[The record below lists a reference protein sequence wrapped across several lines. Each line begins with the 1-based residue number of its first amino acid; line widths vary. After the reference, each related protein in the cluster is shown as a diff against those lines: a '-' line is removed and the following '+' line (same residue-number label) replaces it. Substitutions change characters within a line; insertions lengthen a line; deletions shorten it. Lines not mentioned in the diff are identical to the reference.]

1 MIFISHQ
8 HLSQATL
15 TIHHQLDAI
24 DINTVL
30 CLTSGGGQGGELVL
44 RDGEAG
50 VVVGGDLEVVPGGG
64 VEVQHHEV
72 AARLDVVGHD
82 APVLLVLGFVL
93 HHEVDD
99 GTAAVLPGVE
109 VESDAPGRDLQEPAG
124 VRDGGLHPLGLGGHH
139 GGRLAQADT
148 ENIIMM
154 RPDPTTDYQT
164 HSL

>member
-1 MIFISHQ
+1 MFHTSSGCQCGKLIFS
-8 HLSQATL
+8 
-15 TIHHQLDAI
+15 
-24 DINTVL
+24 
-30 CLTSGGGQGGELVL
+30 
-44 RDGEAG
+44 DGEASI
-50 VVVGGDLEVVPGGG
+50 VVGGDPEVVPGGG
-64 VEVQHHEV
+64 VQVEDHKV
-72 AARLDVVGHD
+72 AAGLDVVGDH

-154 RPDPTTDYQT
+154 RPDPTTDCQT